1 MFAEDLLQD
10 LRREGFTPPAVAN
23 YVRRIL
29 ARVVQRLPRHPEL
42 VRSVAATAL
51 GLFSLQFAAALLL
64 SATLERRLGVSYL
77 IVSSGVLLASS
88 FWVLVH
94 IGLLQGARD
103 SEGALAVRHIP
114 VPVGLTMLRLVSIP
128 AIVMLIGEHRWSVVV
143 WLFGASAFTDI
154 LDGILAR
161 ALRCETQV
169 GVVLDPLTDIAF
181 NTAVFVAL
189 AAAGELPW
197 WVTALTLGRYAIL
210 IFGTFVLYIF
220 HGPVR
225 IQPTMFGKLTGVL
238 TTFLVGFLLLGLA
251 QWSDATQL
259 RLKEVFDVGL
269 GLMALATIIQV
280 LFIGLSNL
288 KAPRPVI
295 LEEVRPAKVV
305 GEIRPPRG

>member
-10 LRREGFTPPAVAN
+10 LRREGFTLPAVAT
-23 YVRRIL
+23 YIRRIL

-64 SATLERRLGVSYL
+64 SATLERQLGVSYL
-77 IVSSGVLLASS
+77 IVSSGVLLVSS
-88 FWVLVH
+88 FWILVH
-94 IGLLQGARD
+94 LGLLQGARE
-103 SEGALAVRHIP
+103 SEGGPALRHIP

-128 AIVMLIGEHRWSVVV
+128 AIVMLIGDHRWSVVV

-181 NTAVFVAL
+181 NAAVFVAL
-189 AAAGELPW
+189 TAAGELPW
-197 WVTALTLGRYAIL
+197 WVAALTLGRYGML
-210 IFGTFVLYIF
+210 VLGTFILYIF

-238 TTFLVGFLLLGLA
+238 TTILVGFLLLGLA
-251 QWSDATQL
+251 QWSEPTRQ

-269 GLMALATIIQV
+269 GLMAFATIIQV
-280 LFIGLSNL
+280 LFIGLANL
-288 KAPRPVI
+288 KAPRPVL